1 MLIKYIVYLILSNVM
16 FAKIITTALFL
27 INAAIQVIVSEDR
40 ALDHVFLQT
49 CEQAPS
55 IAHTL
60 QLKCEKGV

>member
-1 MLIKYIVYLILSNVM
+1 M
-16 FAKIITTALFL
+16 FAKIITPALFL